1 MEELKVWAGN
11 NEVLFIELLL
21 PVTNNYAF
29 NDAESMLWPYMV
41 RQLMLLTN

>member
-11 NEVLFIELLL
+11 NEMFFIELLL

-29 NDAESMLWPYMV
+29 NGATSMLLCSINVVAIW
-41 RQLMLLTN
+41 